1 MNIIEQYIEHDLALI
16 PIPHG
21 QKGPT
26 TSGWNERGK
35 AIVDRL
41 RAGSITGNVGLAHQY
56 CKRPTMALDID
67 DLAGSRIWFKEH
79 RIDLDALLNAD
90 DAVQITSGRP
100 NRCKLLYRLQ
110 PRCKSQITCQVKD
123 PTTGNM
129 LFELRCSSANDKTV
143 QDVLPPSTHPDTGKP
158 YSWAGRGS
166 YTEIPII
173 PIALSFCWSGLQ
185 AGDKPTAKTATC
197 PVSPGTAN
205 IAELKLALGVLNADD
220 RALWVKCGLAL
231 KDLGEPGRV
240 LWLEWSARSEKFDEA
255 DAHKKWDSF
264 HPTDIDYRYILN
276 EAKRQSLG
284 TEVSTS
290 VNIPPEI
297 ADVNANFAWDMG
309 TMNLYKI
316 DAGHY
321 IQKDRLI
328 TQYANRVVN
337 VGTTEAPKIAPL
349 GSTWLRHKD
358 RRNVTAVRMVP
369 GQPETLPDG
378 ALNSWLGY
386 ACAPVPGDVGPF
398 IKLLK
403 RLVPDIVERRCL
415 INWIA
420 TLVQNPG
427 QKFNVAVVVWSSQQG
442 TGKSM
447 LFETIGKLFND
458 RHSAVVGQEVF
469 NDSFT
474 EWQAHKVFVI
484 CDEVS
489 STDQRGTADRIKG
502 WITSSTNNI
511 NKKHEPKFSQQNI
524 IKYVFLSNHAD
535 AVFLN
540 DTDRR
545 YFVVEA
551 TATRMSSSDA
561 TEFIAWRD
569 QGGLPALLDC
579 LLNINTKDFN
589 PTAPAPSSGSKA
601 TMIEDNKS
609 DLERWVDKQLD
620 EHAHR
625 GKFLVSAEDLA
636 GAYHAG
642 NRGRAS
648 SKAVGNIL
656 LTKGLRKL
664 NKQARTLQGARV
676 RLYALQNTPDYEAMT
691 DTELG
696 AEFTRQCLLR

>member
-1 MNIIEQYIEHDLALI
+1 MSYIESYIEHDLALV
-16 PIPHG
+16 PIPRG
-21 QKGPT
+21 QKGPN

-35 AIVDRL
+35 AIVDRI
-41 RAGSITGNVGLAHQY
+41 RAASITGNVGLAHQY

-67 DLAGSRIWFKEH
+67 DLEGSRAWFKEH
-79 RIDLDALLNAD
+79 NIDLDALLNAP

-100 NRCKLLYRLQ
+100 NRCKLVYRLP
-110 PRCKSQITCQVKD
+110 PRCKSKVTCQVKD
-123 PTTGNM
+123 PTTSNM
-129 LFELRCSSANDKTV
+129 LFELRCSSANDKTM
-143 QDVLPPSTHPDTGKP
+143 QDVLPPSIHPDTGKP
-158 YSWAGRGS
+158 YTWAGRGS
-166 YTEIPII
+166 YTKLPTIP
-173 PIALSFCWSGLQ
+173 PALFFCWSDRQ
-185 AGDKPTAKTATC
+185 SAGKPIIKSTCLAAPDTA
-197 PVSPGTAN
+197 SIG
-205 IAELKLALGVLNADD
+205 ELKLALGVLNADD

-255 DAHKKWDSF
+255 DALKKWDSF
-264 HPTDIDYRYILN
+264 HPTGIDYRYILN
-276 EAKRQSLG
+276 EAKRQPPG
-284 TEVSTS
+284 TGVSTS

-297 ADVNANFAWDMG
+297 AEVNANFAWDLS
-309 TMNLYKI
+309 TMDLYKI

-321 IQKDRLI
+321 IQSARLV
-328 TQYANRVVN
+328 TQYANRVVD
-337 VGTTEAPKIAPL
+337 VGTTESPKLAPL

-378 ALNSWLGY
+378 SLNSWLGY
-386 ACAPVPGDVGPF
+386 ACAPVPGDVEPF
-398 IKLLK
+398 IKLLE
-403 RLVPDIVERRCL
+403 RLVPDIAERWYLL
-415 INWIA
+415 IWIA
-420 TLVQNPG
+420 MLVQKPG
-427 QKFNVAVVVWSSQQG
+427 RKCNVALVVWSSQQG

-447 LFETIGKLFND
+447 LFETVAKLFND
-458 RHSAVVGQEVF
+458 RHSVVVGQEVF
-469 NDSFT
+469 SDSFT
-474 EWQAHKVFVI
+474 EWQANKVFVI

-502 WITSSTNNI
+502 WITATTNSI
-511 NKKHEPKFSQQNI
+511 NKKHEPKFSQPNI

-540 DTDRR
+540 GTDRR

-551 TATRMSSSDA
+551 TATKISPSDTA
-561 TEFIAWRD
+561 EFTAWCD
-569 QGGLPALLDC
+569 QGGLPALLDY
-579 LLNINTKDFN
+579 LLNINTQEFN
-589 PTAPAPSSGSKA
+589 PMAPAPSSGSKA

-620 EHAHR
+620 EQVHR

-636 GAYHAG
+636 GTYHAG

-656 LTKGLRKL
+656 ITKGLRKL

-676 RLYALQNTPDYEAMT
+676 RLYALQNTPEYEAMT

>member
-1 MNIIEQYIEHDLALI
+1 MSCIESYIEHDLALV
-16 PIPHG
+16 PIPYG
-21 QKGPT
+21 QKGPN

-35 AIVDRL
+35 AIVDRI
-41 RAGSITGNVGLAHQY
+41 RAASITGNVGLAHQY

-67 DLAGSRIWFKEH
+67 DLEGSRAWFKEH
-79 RIDLDALLNAD
+79 NIDLDALLNAP

-100 NRCKLLYRLQ
+100 NRCKLVYRLP
-110 PRCKSQITCQVKD
+110 PRCKSKVTCQVKD
-123 PTTGNM
+123 PTTSNM
-129 LFELRCSSANDKTV
+129 LFELRCSSANDKTM
-143 QDVLPPSTHPDTGKP
+143 QDVLPPSIHPDTGKP
-158 YSWAGRGS
+158 YTWAGRGS
-166 YTEIPII
+166 YTKLPTIP
-173 PIALSFCWSGLQ
+173 PALFFCWSDRQ
-185 AGDKPTAKTATC
+185 SAGKPIIKSTCLAAPDTA
-197 PVSPGTAN
+197 SIG
-205 IAELKLALGVLNADD
+205 ELKLALGVLNADD

-231 KDLGEPGRV
+231 KGLGDPGRV
-240 LWLEWSARSEKFDEA
+240 LWLEWSARSDKFDEA
-255 DAHKKWDSF
+255 DALKKWDGF
-264 HPTDIDYRYILN
+264 HPTGIDYRYILN
-276 EAKRQSLG
+276 EAKRQSPDTG
-284 TEVSTS
+284 VSTS

-321 IQKDRLI
+321 IQKDRLV

-337 VGTTEAPKIAPL
+337 VGTTETPKIAPL

-378 ALNSWLGY
+378 SLNSWLGY
-386 ACAPVPGDVGPF
+386 ACAPVPGDVEPF

-403 RLVPDIVERRCL
+403 RLVPDIAERRCL

-420 TLVQNPG
+420 TLIQNPG

-569 QGGLPALLDC
+569 DGGLSALLDY
-579 LLNINTKDFN
+579 LQKINTKDFN